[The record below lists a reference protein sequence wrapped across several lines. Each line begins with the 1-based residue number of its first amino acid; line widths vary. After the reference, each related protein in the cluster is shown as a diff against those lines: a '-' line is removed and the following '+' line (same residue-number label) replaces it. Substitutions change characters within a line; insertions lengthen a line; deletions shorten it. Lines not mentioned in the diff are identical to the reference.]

1 MRTDDKSKKLTFPI
15 PRSESHKITQ
25 LSSQIQWPFSI
36 GNDGLFGLQRAFGS
50 GVGDG
55 TANGVGE
62 TGLICTSPSPYF
74 KSQLL
79 KACCHTE
86 NYTLS
91 VTSILVSSSIL
102 QSENYREREHPPR
115 SCTNFLMVRITE
127 VPMFLIVFD
136 PLFQMQEKSRRPIS
150 KKGRNPLVDLIWQL

>member
-36 GNDGLFGLQRAFGS
+36 GKDGLFGLQRAFGS

-55 TANGVGE
+55 TADGVGE

-102 QSENYREREHPPR
+102 QSENYREREHPLGAVQIFNGQNHR
-115 SCTNFLMVRITE
+115 GTNFSDSIW
-127 VPMFLIVFD
+127 PGGA
-136 PLFQMQEKSRRPIS
+136 PFQMQKNDTS
-150 KKGRNPLVDLIWQL
+150 L